1 MDNEDKLLDDIQDL
15 LKENKELI
23 ENDDHN
29 SDEEF
34 SEENEAMSIKDKTNE
49 IKNQRQK
56 DSIIIN
62 RHLGYKRK
70 YLEEKRWVKTI
81 FYLMLIAL
89 CAVCICY
96 LMPYKG

>member
-1 MDNEDKLLDDIQDL
+1 MDNEDKLLDDIQNL
-15 LKENKELI
+15 LNDNKELI
-23 ENDDHN
+23 NETSKEDNED
-29 SDEEF
+29 SDEKE
-34 SEENEAMSIKDKTNE
+34 MSIKEKTNE
-49 IKNQRQK
+49 IKSQRQK

-81 FYLMLIAL
+81 FYLMLITL
-89 CAVCICY
+89 CAICICY